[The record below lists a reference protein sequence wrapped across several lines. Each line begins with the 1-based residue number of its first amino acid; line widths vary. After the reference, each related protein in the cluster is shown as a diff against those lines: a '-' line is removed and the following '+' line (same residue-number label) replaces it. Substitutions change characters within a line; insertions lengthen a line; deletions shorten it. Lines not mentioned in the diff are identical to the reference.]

1 MPTRGS
7 RLDAYEDTVG
17 LPYSSQNP
25 FPPYGGPGGIYI
37 PIEGITSLHTFDN
50 DKLLTEAKKLENQ
63 VQISILLSDFRVI
76 RNEYRQF

>member
-1 MPTRGS
+1 MAALATFTS
-7 RLDAYEDTVG
+7 N
-17 LPYSSQNP
+17 Q
-25 FPPYGGPGGIYI
+25 
-37 PIEGITSLHTFDN
+37 GITSLHTFDN